1 MSELKTRSLTA
12 FFIAIVSI
20 GAVLGGPYTFAFFI
34 LAIGFG
40 INHEVFRLFIIDQV
54 SLSQNLIFGL
64 LTTTPLLLAFLKHFG
79 WIDFSIA
86 AIFQSLPLLLLLI
99 YFIFM
104 KSGVT
109 TQSNILAAAA
119 FSILYISVG
128 LMSTLFLGWPTGEYT
143 FVIILSIIVLIWTN
157 DSFAYFT
164 GSKVG
169 KTPLAKIIS
178 PKKTWEGSIG
188 GGLFTVL
195 VAIAIYYITHLYSLW
210 VWIGIGILV
219 AIFSN
224 IGDLL
229 QSALKRAAGVKD
241 SGNILPGHGGIFDR
255 YDSFVCVL
263 PVIYLYL
270 IIVL

>member
-1 MSELKTRSLTA
+1 MSDLKTRSLTA
-12 FFIAIVSI
+12 IIIAIVSI
-20 GAVLGGPYTFAFFI
+20 GAVLGGPFTFSFFI

-40 INHEVFRLFIIDQV
+40 INQEVFRLFVAKASFPKSILFAI
-54 SLSQNLIFGL
+54 
-64 LTTTPLLLAFLKHFG
+64 LTTTPLLLAYMNHFG
-79 WIDFSIA
+79 WIDISIA
-86 AIFQSLPLLLLLI
+86 AFFQSLPILLLLV
-99 YFIFM
+99 YFIFL
-104 KSGVT
+104 KNEVAF
-109 TQSNILAAAA
+109 QSNALAASA
-119 FSILYISVG
+119 FSILYVSIG
-128 LMSTLFLGWPTGEYT
+128 LMSSIFLGWPTGEYT
-143 FVIILSIIVLIWTN
+143 FVNVLSIIALIWTN

-164 GSKVG
+164 GSRIG

-188 GGLFTVL
+188 GGLSTIL
-195 VAIAIYYITHLYSLW
+195 VAIAIYYLCNLYSLG

-270 IIVL
+270 FIVL